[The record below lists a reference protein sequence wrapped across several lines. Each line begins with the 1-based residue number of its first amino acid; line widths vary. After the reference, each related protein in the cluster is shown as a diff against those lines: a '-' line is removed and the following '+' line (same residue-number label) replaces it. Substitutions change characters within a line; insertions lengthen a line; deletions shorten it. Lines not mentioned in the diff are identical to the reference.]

1 MIFSKTQRR
10 TTSNIV
16 NTRRCHEHL
25 RSTTR
30 KLSNAPTPTRAAQAF
45 YCEVL
50 GARQVWDEEHPR
62 GLSFILEGT
71 RIDVNTTSARKSEP
85 VRLSV
90 ADPQELA
97 ERCWDAGYSVL
108 VGLETKEGATVSVI
122 DPFGRRIE
130 LVR

>member
-1 MIFSKTQRR
+1 MIFSKSHSR
-10 TTSNIV
+10 SASHIV
-16 NTRRCHEHL
+16 NTRRRHEHL

-30 KLSNAPTPTRAAQAF
+30 KLSTAPAPTRAAQAF
-45 YCEVL
+45 YCDVL
-50 GARQVWDEEHPR
+50 GARRVWDDERPR
-62 GLSFILEGT
+62 GLSFILDGT
-71 RIDVNTTSARKSEP
+71 RIDVNTTSARRSEP

-90 ADPQELA
+90 SDPQELA

-108 VGLETKEGATVSVI
+108 VGPETAEGAPVSVI